1 MKVLIDEDLSPAVAR
16 YLCEECLIDAV
27 AVRDRELLG
36 APDYKVLEYAFQ
48 EDRILITANVR
59 DFECFAKAREVH
71 AGIVLM
77 MDGDLLR
84 TEQIDVVKQ
93 AIAVIEAHIE
103 TGQDMINQV
112 LYISVDGTQ
121 RFESLPKS

>member
-1 MKVLIDEDLSPAVAR
+1 
-16 YLCEECLIDAV
+16 LIDAV
-27 AVRDRELLG
+27 AVRDRGLLG
-36 APDYKVLEYAFQ
+36 APDYEVLEYAFR

-59 DFECFAKAREVH
+59 DFERFAKVREVH

-93 AIAVIEAHIE
+93 AIAVIKAHLEA
-103 TGQDMINQV
+103 GQDMINQV
-112 LYISVDGTQ
+112 FYIAVDGTQ
-121 RFESLPKS
+121 RFESLPAS